1 MTFMKM
7 MTLWSDMR
15 EIVIES
21 IWVKMKMEMSFL

>member
-1 MTFMKM
+1 MIFMKM
-7 MTLWSDMR
+7 MILWSDMR